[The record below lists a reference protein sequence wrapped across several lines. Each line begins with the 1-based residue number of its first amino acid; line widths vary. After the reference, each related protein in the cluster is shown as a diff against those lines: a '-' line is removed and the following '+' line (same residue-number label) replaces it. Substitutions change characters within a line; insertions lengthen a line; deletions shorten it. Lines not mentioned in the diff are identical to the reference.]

1 MSVERKYKNKKT
13 DDLQRE
19 IKLLQEKV
27 RERVCV
33 FSIPFYFSLTQYF
46 FSTKYIKASASF
58 LSMSRIQIL
67 NIINFFNK
75 KCSLLIKY
83 P

>member
-33 FSIPFYFSLTQYF
+33 FSIPFYFSLTRYF
-46 FSTKYIKASASF
+46 FSTKYIKALAVSNSNF
-58 LSMSRIQIL
+58 EYY
-67 NIINFFNK
+67 NFF
-75 KCSLLIKY
+75 
-83 P
+83 